1 MAPPRIP
8 FVRQALAMQI
18 GLLTLVLGV
27 VFGLVWWLTED
38 ALTDQY
44 GQRALAVA
52 RSVAAM
58 PGLGAD
64 VATGDPDHSV
74 QPAAERV
81 RLSTGALFVVVTD
94 KAGIRLSHPDVSQLG
109 RRVSTDPSEALAG
122 REVVNVER
130 GTLGL
135 SARGKVPLR
144 DPQGTVVG
152 EVSVGFDAAR
162 IDASMRE
169 LAQVGVLV
177 ALGALALGVVGSVLL
192 TRMLKRRTLGLEPH
206 ELAELMQEREAVL
219 HGVDNGVLAVD
230 AAGRVTVCNAE
241 AARLLDL
248 PPRLG
253 VPVSTLDLPARLAAA
268 LTAEE
273 PVDNLVTV
281 AGTRV
286 LIANRREVVRENR
299 KLGTVLTIRDR
310 TDLETLARELD
321 SVRSMTDA
329 LRAQRHE
336 FANRL
341 HTLSGLLRTG
351 HSLQAAEY
359 LDVLTAGPPGGLSG
373 PVDAVR
379 DPYLISFL
387 SAKAAVARERD
398 VALSIGESSWV
409 PDRVITPLEVTT
421 VLGNLVD
428 NALDAARAGAR
439 RPAGVEVDLLAEGG
453 TLHMSVVDTGSGVDS
468 SVRERLF
475 TEGMSTKDGE
485 GRGLGLALAA
495 QAARSLGGEVRL
507 ADPGGTDHGAVFVA
521 VLPATLAAE
530 EHS

>member
-18 GLLTLVLGV
+18 GLLALVLGAG
-27 VFGLVWWLTED
+27 FGLVWWLLDD

-52 RSVAAM
+52 RSVAAT
-58 PGLGAD
+58 PGLGTE
-64 VATGDPDHSV
+64 VAAGDPDHSV

-81 RLSTGALFVVVTD
+81 RVATGALFVVVTD
-94 KAGIRLSHPDVSQLG
+94 KEGIRLSHPDTTQLG
-109 RRVSTDPSEALAG
+109 KRVSTDPSQALAG
-122 REVVNVER
+122 GEVVNVER

-144 DPQGTVVG
+144 DPNGTVVG

-169 LAQVGVLV
+169 LAQVGALV
-177 ALGALALGVVGSVLL
+177 VGGALALGVAGSVLL

-206 ELAELMQEREAVL
+206 ELAELVQEREAVL

-230 AAGRVTVCNAE
+230 AGGRVTVCNAE

-248 PPRLG
+248 PARLG
-253 VPVSTLDLPARLAAA
+253 VPVAALGLPPRLAAA
-268 LTAEE
+268 LTADE
-273 PVDNLVTV
+273 PIDNLLTV
-281 AGTRV
+281 AGNRV
-286 LIANRREVVRENR
+286 LIANRREVVRDNR
-299 KLGTVLTIRDR
+299 KLGTVLTMRDR
-310 TDLETLARELD
+310 TDLEALTRELD
-321 SVRSMTDA
+321 SVRAMTDA

-341 HTLSGLLRTG
+341 HTLSGLLRAG
-351 HSLQAAEY
+351 HHTQAAEY
-359 LDVLTAGPPGGLSG
+359 LAALTAGPAGGLAG

-398 VALSIGESSWV
+398 VELAVGESSWV
-409 PDRVITPLEVTT
+409 PGRVIAPLEVTT

-428 NALDAARAGAR
+428 NALEAARTGTRHPAR
-439 RPAGVEVDLLAEGG
+439 VEVDLLAEAG
-453 TLHMSVVDTGSGVDS
+453 TLHVSVVDTGNGVPAS
-468 SVRERLF
+468 LRERLF
-475 TEGMSTKDGE
+475 VEGVSTKDGE
-485 GRGLGLALAA
+485 GHGLGLALAA

-507 ADPGGTDHGAVFVA
+507 ADPGGVEHGAVFVA
-521 VLPATLAAE
+521 VLPSTLVAE
-530 EHS
+530 ERS